1 MKHLQALLSL
11 SVSSFCDLLCGLTFY
26 NMPLKCNMLVH
37 HLLDWNRFLKFRV
50 FSLCIPGALEEI
62 LSLCHNLASCVL
74 LRNNWVVTNRW
85 QQQHCETEELVKN
98 GLKRPT
104 STSNVMEGSGEKGSW
119 GQCFP
124 ILSSRQRR
132 GPSSRLL
139 LVEPL
144 LLLPVQGQI
153 LLGLWA
159 SPATYC
165 RVHLCLFSA
174 APCCVCFQLILLVQI
189 KAQGFVFFLET
200 LLRNY
205 PAENVGCGFWFCFKE
220 NITDWLFVFAFK

>member
-1 MKHLQALLSL
+1 
-11 SVSSFCDLLCGLTFY
+11 
-26 NMPLKCNMLVH
+26 MLVH
-37 HLLDWNRFLKFRV
+37 HLLDWNRFLKFTV
-50 FSLCIPGALEEI
+50 FSLCLPGALKEI

-98 GLKRPT
+98 GLKRPN

-165 RVHLCLFSA
+165 RVHLSVLCSTVLCVLSAHSACTNQSSRLRVLFGDTA
-174 APCCVCFQLILLVQI
+174 EKLPCRKRWLW
-189 KAQGFVFFLET
+189 FL
-200 LLRNY
+200 
-205 PAENVGCGFWFCFKE
+205 F
-220 NITDWLFVFAFK
+220 LF

>member
-1 MKHLQALLSL
+1 
-11 SVSSFCDLLCGLTFY
+11 
-26 NMPLKCNMLVH
+26 MLVR
-37 HLLDWNRFLKFRV
+37 LLRDWNRFLKFTV
-50 FSLCIPGALEEI
+50 FSLCIPGALKEI

-74 LRNNWVVTNRW
+74 LRNSWVVINRW
-85 QQQHCETEELVKN
+85 QQAHYETEELVKN
-98 GLKRPT
+98 GLKRSN
-104 STSNVMEGSGEKGSW
+104 STSSVTEGSGEKGSW
-119 GQCFP
+119 GQCFQ

-132 GPSSRLL
+132 GPSSGLL

-174 APCCVCFQLILLVQI
+174 AACCVCFQLILLVQI
-189 KAQGFVFFLET
+189 KALRLRVLFGDTAEKLLCRKRRMCVF
-200 LLRNY
+200 Y
-205 PAENVGCGFWFCFKE
+205 FCFKE